1 MNGDGIDGILTFLG
15 RAKGGNLETVCSALG
30 RRATG
35 KREELPES
43 KVTGAALPAG
53 WYTVLFNRT
62 EIKDKTLEKF
72 SQAGEVVSCFLE
84 DHIMFSSASAQKNG
98 RQLWRAAHDGGQD
111 GVLQLETSGGLPA
124 KFASIQKNLFAKQEK
139 EAAEPDDLK
148 VDHVYGLPAEV
159 AKELTGF
166 RHDQHIPGIAG
177 DIFAVLEPKSG
188 SLLSRLFGKKDKQ

>member
-1 MNGDGIDGILTFLG
+1 
-15 RAKGGNLETVCSALG
+15 VCSALG

-53 WYTVLFNRT
+53 WYTILSNRT
-62 EIKDKTLEKF
+62 EIKDKTLEKL
-72 SQAGEVVSCFLE
+72 SRAGEVVSCFLE
-84 DHIMFSSASAQKNG
+84 DHIMFSSASARKNG
-98 RQLWRAAHDGGQD
+98 RQLWRAAQD
-111 GVLQLETSGGLPA
+111 GVLHLETSGDLSA
-124 KFASIQKNLFAKQEK
+124 EFASIQKNLFARQEK

-148 VDHVYGLPAEV
+148 VGHVYGLPAEV

-166 RHDQHIPGIAG
+166 RHDQDIPGISG

-188 SLLSRLFGKKDKQ
+188 SLLSRLSGKKDKQ